1 MLYLTRSYQVYSTDK
16 DSVKINND
24 NNDDTDG
31 EEEED
36 NSAQKLTNLRKRWVS
51 NFWLSWDALVLRLL
65 WASNHHLLPLSTF
78 SVAVW

>member
-1 MLYLTRSYQVYSTDK
+1 MGLLELGYRGSISASEFVEALTALLEVGNSTDK

-36 NSAQKLTNLRKRWVS
+36 NSAQKLTNLRKDGFRI
-51 NFWLSWDALVLRLL
+51 FG
-65 WASNHHLLPLSTF
+65 
-78 SVAVW
+78 SVGML